1 MLSLLGW
8 AMCWWLHNSRNEKGL
23 RNSPSGGK
31 TTAPL
36 PPVPAHTNRYCA
48 NGQRFHP
55 LEPSAPSSTRQ
66 QWLSRIYTL
75 FYAKN
80 LRITH
85 RWSSVITEIRST
97 VDKSMCITEAVPDRG
112 MVTKCWHDT
121 GVLQTQKCHGVQFLG
136 GSRET
141 SVYSGT
147 SSKFNILKY
156 THKSIFPVIW
166 LHQW

>member
-23 RNSPSGGK
+23 RNSPNGGK

-36 PPVPAHTNRYCA
+36 PPVSAHTNRYCA
-48 NGQRFHP
+48 NGQRFRP
-55 LEPSAPSSTRQ
+55 LELLAPSSTRQ
-66 QWLSRIYTL
+66 HWLSRIYIL

-85 RWSSVITEIRST
+85 RWSSVITGNPST
-97 VDKSMCITEAVPDRG
+97 VDKSMCITEAV
-112 MVTKCWHDT
+112 TDT
-121 GVLQTQKCHGVQFLG
+121 QCHGVQFLG
-136 GSRET
+136 GSKET